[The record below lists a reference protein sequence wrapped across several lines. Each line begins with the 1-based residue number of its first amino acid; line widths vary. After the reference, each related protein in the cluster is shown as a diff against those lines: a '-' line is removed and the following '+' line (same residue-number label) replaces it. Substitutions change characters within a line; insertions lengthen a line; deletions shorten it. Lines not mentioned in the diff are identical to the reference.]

1 LTVQVRANTGVPLST
16 GRSATSSFVANRLGF
31 EVFEQ
36 AAAPRARGGPYANGA
51 AADIEIELTPT
62 YLANV
67 LRLDPLPAVRT
78 SAVPDGELTADDVIL
93 FISRFTASS
102 PLADIAVPGPS
113 VGQDR
118 ELTADDISM
127 YVNRFTTGC

>member
-1 LTVQVRANTGVPLST
+1 
-16 GRSATSSFVANRLGF
+16 
-31 EVFEQ
+31 
-36 AAAPRARGGPYANGA
+36 
-51 AADIEIELTPT
+51 
-62 YLANV
+62 LANV
-67 LRLDPLPAVRT
+67 LWLDPLPAVRT
-78 SAVPDGELTADDVIL
+78 AAVPDGELTADDVIL
-93 FISRFTASS
+93 FVSRFTASS